1 MKFILFSSLTLLV
14 ATCAAKVDIKEDPEL
29 MFPDDPSDD
38 FEEEQEDPELMFP
51 DDPSDDFEEE
61 QEDPELMFTNELLD
75 DIEEDLEPMF
85 PDNLY
90 LGLAEEDNEEPKM
103 IAVSDE
109 ER

>member
-14 ATCAAKVDIKEDPEL
+14 ATCAANVDIK
-29 MFPDDPSDD
+29 
-38 FEEEQEDPELMFP
+38 EDPELMFP

-75 DIEEDLEPMF
+75 NIEEDLEPMF